1 MNWISANV
9 RYPNSY
15 TRRRRA
21 VRGGFTLIE
30 AALAMVIIGVGVM
43 ALLELLAAGSMSNG
57 AGTELTTAVN
67 LANNIHEITIG
78 MAFQD
83 ATTPSLTTHAAG
95 EAVSA
100 YTDIWDMNGDTYS
113 PPLDV
118 RRNPIS
124 AYANWAQKVTVQS
137 VDPTNLT
144 AVRPNDPVNLPTARI
159 TVTILHNNRQVY
171 TASWLVTAPNN

>member
-1 MNWISANV
+1 
-9 RYPNSY
+9 
-15 TRRRRA
+15 
-21 VRGGFTLIE
+21 
-30 AALAMVIIGVGVM
+30 MVIVGVGVM
-43 ALLELLAAGSMSNG
+43 ALLELITAGTMSNI

-78 MAFQD
+78 MKFQD
-83 ATTPSLTTHAAG
+83 PTTPSATTHANG

-118 RRNPIS
+118 QRNPI
-124 AYANWAQKVTVQS
+124 ATYANWAQQVTVQS
-137 VDPTNLT
+137 VDPNNLT
-144 AVRPNDPVNLPTARI
+144 AVRPNDPVNLSTARVTVVI
-159 TVTILHNNRQVY
+159 TRGGKSVY